1 MVNSLFERWYGGL
14 LAGAIGGAIAQAD
27 WMAEFSSKSSAEPL
41 AESLPDIAQMQ
52 DLILSDRIP
61 DSGLDFGLEG
71 DEALALDV
79 ALEAVRRSSG
89 DWTIAFPWA
98 MQRSP
103 NPWLTGVWLGTLLGM
118 NGGSGSIPIDLRV
131 AHRDL
136 GIQLRPQA
144 EARVRSYSGI
154 GARVLPILMP

>member
-1 MVNSLFERWYGGL
+1 MANSLFERWYGGL

-27 WMAEFSSKSSAEPL
+27 WMAHWTAEPL
-41 AESLPDIAQMQ
+41 SESSAESLPNMARVQ

-61 DSGLDFGLEG
+61 DSGLDG

-89 DWTIAFPWA
+89 DWTLAFPWA

-103 NPWLTGVWLGTLLGM
+103 NPGLTGVWLGTLLGM
-118 NGGSGSIPIDLRV
+118 NGGSRSIPIELRV
-131 AHRDL
+131 AHQDL
-136 GIQLRPQA
+136 GIQLRPKA
-144 EARVRSYSGI
+144 EARVRSDSGI
-154 GARVLPILMP
+154 GAMVLPILMP

>member
-1 MVNSLFERWYGGL
+1 MANSLFERWYGGL

-27 WMAEFSSKSSAEPL
+27 WMAEPPR
-41 AESLPDIAQMQ
+41 ESLPEMPHMARVQ
-52 DLILSDRIP
+52 DLILSGDRTLESGS
-61 DSGLDFGLEG
+61 DSGLEG

-79 ALEAVRRSSG
+79 ALEAMRRSSG
-89 DWTIAFPWA
+89 DWTLAFPWA
-98 MQRSP
+98 MQQSP

-118 NGGSGSIPIDLRV
+118 NGGSGSIPIELRV

-136 GIQLRPQA
+136 GIPLRPKA
-144 EARVRSYSGI
+144 EARVRSHSGI